1 MVLPPPPSHLWVEKY
16 RPLLLNQI
24 SGHEHIIETL
34 RATVRSRETT
44 NLLFY
49 GPPGTGK
56 TSTILALCAE
66 LFEDTP
72 SMKKCVL
79 EIDTSSERDATSI
92 KEKIKMFC
100 KKSANDSSEYKFI
113 ILDEADTLSS
123 DAQSSLRR
131 CMEIYSYNTR
141 FCFLCNYVTRIIPP
155 LLSRCS
161 CFNFSN
167 IDEDAA
173 VSNLKMI
180 CETEN
185 VPYEEGSLPL
195 LYRHAG
201 RDLRHSIIT
210 MQGLAAMDRGISVGH
225 FIPGETFTKEASCM
239 SNTEAVDVCCTLL
252 AEGHTLREVQESFL
266 FLMQES
272 EHLDLLALEMVSKSE
287 KKALENVPPF
297 VLMLDLLLEFRRMS
311 QGVLYTDSCGKG

>member
-1 MVLPPPPSHLWVEKY
+1 M
-16 RPLLLNQI
+16 
-24 SGHEHIIETL
+24 ETL

-66 LFEDTP
+66 LFEDTS

-79 EIDTSSERDATSI
+79 EIDASSERDATSI
-92 KEKIKMFC
+92 KQKIKMFC

-155 LLSRCS
+155 LQSRCS
-161 CFNFSN
+161 CFNFSK

-173 VSNLKMI
+173 VSHLKTI

-185 VPYEEGSLPL
+185 VPYEEDSLPL

-201 RDLRHSIIT
+201 GDLRHSIIT
-210 MQGLAAMDRGISVGH
+210 MQGLAAMDRGILVGH
-225 FIPGETFTKEASCM
+225 FIPGRITTKTM
-239 SNTEAVDVCCTLL
+239 SNTEAVGVCCTLL
-252 AEGHTLREVQESFL
+252 AEGHTVREVQESFL
-266 FLMQES
+266 LLMQES
-272 EHLDLLALEMVSKSE
+272 EHLDLLALETVSKSE
-287 KKALENVPPF
+287 KKALDNVPPF

-311 QGVLYTDSCGKG
+311 REVLYKDSCGKG